1 MNRNKK
7 KVLVV
12 LGGNSRE
19 RQVSLDS
26 GRACIKALKK
36 IGFKVISFDPK
47 NKNFNQIKKDNVDF
61 IFNALRGKEGEDGNA
76 QSYFEY
82 LGIPY
87 TYAGVLTSMKAMNKE
102 ISKYIFNKNKIL
114 SPKFF
119 VINLGEH
126 KNNTLKNLIK
136 KNKLVFPLVV
146 KPIDEGSSIGVKI
159 CKNFNTMKYEIKK
172 LLRDYKKLMIE
183 QFVGGQEIQVAVMKD
198 KALGAIELKPKRKFY
213 DYAAKYLKSAKTSHI
228 MPANLNKK
236 KYSEVMKIAEKAH
249 KALEC
254 RGVTRSDFKYIKN
267 KFYLLEINTQPGMT
281 DLSLVPEIAKY
292 RKISFENLVKQIL
305 LDASVNR

>member
-1 MNRNKK
+1 MNKNKK

-61 IFNALRGKEGEDGNA
+61 IFNALHGKEGEDGNA

-87 TYAGVLTSMKAMNKE
+87 THSGVLTSMKAMNKE

-114 SPKFF
+114 TPKFF
-119 VINLGEH
+119 VINLGENN
-126 KNNTLKNLIK
+126 KNTLKNLIK

-159 CKNFNTMKYEIKK
+159 CKNFNIMKNEIKK

-183 QFVGGQEIQVAVMKD
+183 QFVGGQEIQVAVMKN

>member
-1 MNRNKK
+1 MNKNKK

-47 NKNFNQIKKDNVDF
+47 N
-61 IFNALRGKEGEDGNA
+61 ALHGKEGEDGNA

-87 TYAGVLTSMKAMNKE
+87 THSGVLTSMKAMNKE

-114 SPKFF
+114 TPKFF
-119 VINLGEH
+119 VINLGENN
-126 KNNTLKNLIK
+126 KNTLKNLIK

-159 CKNFNTMKYEIKK
+159 CKNFNIMKNEIKK

-183 QFVGGQEIQVAVMKD
+183 QFVGGQEIQVAVMKN

>member
-61 IFNALRGKEGEDGNA
+61 IFNALHGKEGEDGNA

-87 TYAGVLTSMKAMNKE
+87 THSGVLTSMKAMNKE

-119 VINLGEH
+119 VIN
-126 KNNTLKNLIK
+126 
-136 KNKLVFPLVV
+136 FR
-146 KPIDEGSSIGVKI
+146 
-159 CKNFNTMKYEIKK
+159 
-172 LLRDYKKLMIE
+172 LLR
-183 QFVGGQEIQVAVMKD
+183 
-198 KALGAIELKPKRKFY
+198 
-213 DYAAKYLKSAKTSHI
+213 
-228 MPANLNKK
+228 
-236 KYSEVMKIAEKAH
+236 
-249 KALEC
+249 
-254 RGVTRSDFKYIKN
+254 
-267 KFYLLEINTQPGMT
+267 
-281 DLSLVPEIAKY
+281 
-292 RKISFENLVKQIL
+292 
-305 LDASVNR
+305 